1 MKSSES
7 FFILVLKATLM
18 GTGNI
23 IPGVS
28 GGTIA
33 LVVGIYEEL
42 IHSLKRL
49 DFKAL
54 RLLFSGRFQSF
65 IVYVNGRFLA
75 AMMIGIVLSVLLVA
89 QLFDFLFNHYPVL
102 IWSLFFG
109 LILGSVYFIGRNVEY
124 WHRTTKFWLLLGMI
138 ISVSFA
144 FLPPAMEN
152 RAWWYILICGAVS
165 ISGMTLP
172 GISGSF
178 LLILM
183 GNYELLLIDAV
194 NDLDSTLL
202 SLFVTGSILGLIGL
216 SNLLAYILQ
225 KRHDETMALLTGF
238 VLGSTVIIWPWQ
250 QPIKTTMNSKGEEF
264 VLLYERYWPSFSDTS
279 TYLALGVMLLGLGL
293 IFGLEYSAK
302 RKDS

>member
-1 MKSSES
+1 MKSSDS

-49 DFKAL
+49 DLKAL
-54 RLLFSGRFQSF
+54 KLLFAGRFQAF
-65 IVYVNGRFLA
+65 LYYINGRFLA
-75 AMMIGIVLSVLLVA
+75 AMMIGIVLSVMLIA
-89 QLFDFLFNHYPVL
+89 QLFEFLFKNYPVL

-109 LILGSVYFIGRNVEY
+109 LILGSVYFIGRNVEF
-124 WHRTTKFWLLLGMI
+124 WHRTTKFWLILGAV
-138 ISVSFA
+138 ISISFA

-152 RAWWYILICGAVS
+152 RAWWYVLICGAVS

-194 NDLDSTLL
+194 TDLDMTLL

-250 QPIKTTMNSKGEEF
+250 QPIKTTINSKGEEF
-264 VLLYERYWPSFSDTS
+264 VLLYERYWPSFSDSS
-279 TYLALGVMLLGLGL
+279 TYLALGVMLVGFGL
-293 IFGLEYSAK
+293 IFGLEYSANK
-302 RKDS
+302 KAP

>member
-1 MKSSES
+1 
-7 FFILVLKATLM
+7 M

-49 DFKAL
+49 DLKAL
-54 RLLFSGRFQSF
+54 KLLFAGRFQAF
-65 IVYVNGRFLA
+65 LYYINGRFLA
-75 AMMIGIVLSVLLVA
+75 AMMIGIVLSVMLIA
-89 QLFDFLFNHYPVL
+89 QLFEFLFKNYPVL

-109 LILGSVYFIGRNVEY
+109 LILGSVYFIGRNVEF
-124 WHRTTKFWLLLGMI
+124 WHRTTKFWLILGAV
-138 ISVSFA
+138 ISISFA

-152 RAWWYILICGAVS
+152 RAWWYVLICGAVS

-194 NDLDSTLL
+194 NDLDMTLL

-250 QPIKTTMNSKGEEF
+250 QPIKTTINSKGEEF
-264 VLLYERYWPSFSDTS
+264 VLLYERYWPSFSDSS
-279 TYLALGVMLLGLGL
+279 TYLALGVMLVGFGL
-293 IFGLEYSAK
+293 IFGLEYSANK
-302 RKDS
+302 KAP

>member
-1 MKSSES
+1 
-7 FFILVLKATLM
+7 M

-49 DFKAL
+49 DLKAL
-54 RLLFSGRFQSF
+54 KLLFAGRFQAF
-65 IVYVNGRFLA
+65 LYYINGRFLA
-75 AMMIGIVLSVLLVA
+75 AMMIGIVLSVMLIA
-89 QLFDFLFNHYPVL
+89 QLFEFLFKNYPVL

-109 LILGSVYFIGRNVEY
+109 LILGSVYFIGRNVEF
-124 WHRTTKFWLLLGMI
+124 WHRTTKFWLILGAV
-138 ISVSFA
+138 ISISFA

-152 RAWWYILICGAVS
+152 RAWWYVLICGAVS

-194 NDLDSTLL
+194 THLDMTLL

-250 QPIKTTMNSKGEEF
+250 QPIKTTINSKGEEF
-264 VLLYERYWPSFSDTS
+264 VLLYERYWPSFSDSS
-279 TYLALGVMLLGLGL
+279 TYLALGVMLVGFGL
-293 IFGLEYSAK
+293 IFGLEYSANK
-302 RKDS
+302 KAP

>member
-1 MKSSES
+1 MKSSDS

-49 DFKAL
+49 DLKAL
-54 RLLFSGRFQSF
+54 KLLFAGRFQALLYY
-65 IVYVNGRFLA
+65 INGRFLA
-75 AMMIGIVLSVLLVA
+75 AMMIGIVLSVMLIA
-89 QLFDFLFNHYPVL
+89 QLFEFLFKNYPVL

-109 LILGSVYFIGRNVEY
+109 LILGSVYFIGRNVEF
-124 WHRTTKFWLLLGMI
+124 WHRTTKFWLILGAV
-138 ISVSFA
+138 ISISFA

-152 RAWWYILICGAVS
+152 RAWWYVLICGAVS

-194 NDLDSTLL
+194 NDLDMTLL

-250 QPIKTTMNSKGEEF
+250 QPIKTTINSKGEEF
-264 VLLYERYWPSFSDTS
+264 VLLYERYWPNFSDSS
-279 TYLALGVMLLGLGL
+279 TYLALGVMLVGFGL
-293 IFGLEYSAK
+293 IFGLEYSANK
-302 RKDS
+302 KAP

>member
-1 MKSSES
+1 
-7 FFILVLKATLM
+7 M